1 MMWYKGL
8 RITLDALKTLAD
20 AGRDFRMVFVGG
32 GGDAEEV
39 RAYADSLGL
48 GGRVFF
54 QPPIYDREVIR
65 AWYCRADLFLF
76 PSTFDTN
83 GLVVREAAACALPSV
98 LVAKSCAAEDVTDG
112 QNGFLIAEN
121 AESMAALLLRIG
133 VDRALLRAVGARAQ
147 AELYISWEDAVA
159 RACARYETVLENQ
172 RAGVYAARERR
183 LSDGLLRGTAE
194 SLDALNTLRAGAKEL
209 HETLEQNAQR
219 RRTEAQ
225 EKLSELRDRV
235 ERYL

>member
-1 MMWYKGL
+1 MWYKGL
-8 RITLDALKTLAD
+8 RITLDALKALAD

-121 AESMAALLLRIG
+121 AESMTALLLRIG
-133 VDRALLRAVGARAQ
+133 ADRALLRAVGARAQ

-159 RACARYETVLENQ
+159 RACARYETVLENH
-172 RAGVYAARERR
+172 RAGVYAARGRR
-183 LSDGLLRGTAE
+183 LSDGLLRSTAE
-194 SLDALNTLRAGAKEL
+194 SLDALNTLRTGAKEL
-209 HETLEQNAQR
+209 HEALEQNAQR